1 MTRLSYIPQEM
12 NKDSDDDQQWEDLP
26 EGKWQYGSRSPSATP
41 SGSYKSATRLRRS
54 ARQRAAF
61 SATSPRKHV
70 PSDYR
75 SPSRSRRERGFV
87 VDLPPQEHV
96 GTPGPEHGY
105 PINQFLQQPTG
116 SPVPPYSQMKPLS
129 KEPVSNPIQQS
140 SSSVELLQQSF
151 GTSIARR
158 GARVEQPSQGPADS
172 PGPDL
177 GKLLAA
183 SLKPILCYVAEVL
196 NTVLRMMKY
205 PISITLAIMACA
217 YALAV
222 MSDAVKSA
230 LAPMCSVPVVSLL
243 CPAIA
248 RPKPSRPSNPER
260 TPLWADFPNLLKV
273 ESKTLETLLD
283 ETVEGPGLALEI
295 KKAEMATSDLAT
307 RVRVSNLDSRE
318 ILADSLSEF
327 VKDAR
332 KVSRGLTRF
341 SSRVGGAVDKYVD
354 LRSALLSS
362 LTSD

>member
-12 NKDSDDDQQWEDLP
+12 AKDSDDDQQWEDLP
-26 EGKWQYGSRSPSATP
+26 GDKWQYGSRSTSATP
-41 SGSYKSATRLRRS
+41 SGSYKSGTRLRRS
-54 ARQRAAF
+54 TRQRAAF
-61 SATSPRKHV
+61 STTSPRKHV

-87 VDLPPQEHV
+87 VELPPQELV

-105 PINQFLQQPTG
+105 PNTQFLQQPTG
-116 SPVPPYSQMKPLS
+116 SPVPPYSPMKPLS

-151 GTSIARR
+151 GIPIARR
-158 GARVEQPSQGPADS
+158 GARVEQPSQGPTDP

-177 GKLLAA
+177 GKILAT
-183 SLKPILCYVAEVL
+183 SLKPILCYIAEVL

-205 PISITLAIMACA
+205 PISITLAILACA
-217 YALAV
+217 YALAI
-222 MSDAVKSA
+222 MSNAVRSA
-230 LAPMCSVPVVSLL
+230 LAPMCSIPVVSLL
-243 CPAIA
+243 CPAMA
-248 RPKPSRPSNPER
+248 RPEPSRPSNPER

-318 ILADSLSEF
+318 ILAESLSEF

-354 LRSALLSS
+354 LRSALP
-362 LTSD
+362 